1 MLFLK
6 SVALNP
12 LPLLK
17 TVRYRNG
24 MRKFPTIHGAYPL
37 PSFCPYKGLMDPPP
51 HFCPVAII
59 IPIIIDEL

>member
-12 LPLLK
+12 PALLK
-17 TVRYRNG
+17 TVHYRNG

-37 PSFCPYKGLMDPPP
+37 PSFCPYKGLMDPPSFLP
-51 HFCPVAII
+51 SCNNYTNNYR
-59 IPIIIDEL
+59 